1 MRLQRHYSAASSLAC
16 WPRVAIASIA
26 FWEGRAV
33 RSYLTATAYAIV
45 LTGCADIPTVSTGI
59 QPAGPNTYTLSE
71 RFRPMLGS
79 VEAEQRSTLAKAD
92 NFCSQQGRKSVP
104 STMEPG
110 DPGPFGP
117 TVFTVVFQCLLPN
130 DPAVAKYQSEQMPD
144 VTVEQRNR

>member
-1 MRLQRHYSAASSLAC
+1 M
-16 WPRVAIASIA
+16 
-26 FWEGRAV
+26 
-33 RSYLTATAYAIV
+33 RSYLTAMAYAVV
-45 LTGCADIPTVSTGI
+45 LSGCANIPTTSTGI
-59 QPAGPNTYTLSE
+59 LPAGANTYTLGE

-92 NFCSQQGRKSVP
+92 DFCAQQGRKLVP

-110 DPGPFGP
+110 EPGPFGP